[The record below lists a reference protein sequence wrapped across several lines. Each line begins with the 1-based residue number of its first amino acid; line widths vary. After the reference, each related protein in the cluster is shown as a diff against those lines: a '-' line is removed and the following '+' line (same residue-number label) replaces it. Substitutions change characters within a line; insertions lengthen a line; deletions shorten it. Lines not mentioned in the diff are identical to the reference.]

1 MAKYTMLAIERQYA
15 SGGRSIGKKVARTL
29 GVPYYGREILEMA
42 AERSGQTADYIEHLE
57 ETATNSL
64 LYSLVA
70 AYRAQCGES
79 GTVSPEDQLLMAETQ
94 IITELAQEGPCVFIG
109 RSAGMI
115 LKDRKDVLRVF
126 IYADEEARIRRAVDE
141 YGHDEREAP
150 MILRRFDKRRAN
162 FYTVQYNQRW
172 EDRSGYH
179 LSLDSGKLG
188 EEACVRILL
197 EVMK

>member
-1 MAKYTMLAIERQYA
+1 
-15 SGGRSIGKKVARTL
+15 
-29 GVPYYGREILEMA
+29 
-42 AERSGQTADYIEHLE
+42 
-57 ETATNSL
+57 
-64 LYSLVA
+64 
-70 AYRAQCGES
+70 
-79 GTVSPEDQLLMAETQ
+79 
-94 IITELAQEGPCVFIG
+94 
-109 RSAGMI
+109 MI

-197 EVMK
+197 EAMK

>member
-1 MAKYTMLAIERQYA
+1 M
-15 SGGRSIGKKVARTL
+15 
-29 GVPYYGREILEMA
+29 
-42 AERSGQTADYIEHLE
+42 
-57 ETATNSL
+57 
-64 LYSLVA
+64 VA
-70 AYRAQCGES
+70 AYRAHRGES

-197 EVMK
+197 EAMK